1 VLPDAEEPVSRS
13 DGGRSTILD
22 RWLEESRD
30 RMLERTAERPPTPPS
45 VPDLEDRFDALRVAM
60 ETELG
65 RQIDAAVGRM
75 QRTFEQE
82 IEALR
87 TMNREEAKRLRA
99 ANGEA
104 FVRIRASDTQ
114 ELERIRGSIDEGIE
128 RLCSLLEGQLDR
140 VWSAN
145 DVELERIRSAGADRL
160 AEVHDLLMFELHRV
174 RGEAAAPARRW
185 FGRKSR
191 TSAD

>member
-1 VLPDAEEPVSRS
+1 VARLSYRRLDVAGFSIV
-13 DGGRSTILD
+13 LD

-30 RMLERTAERPPTPPS
+30 RMLERTVERSPIAPE
-45 VPDLEDRFDALRVAM
+45 LEERFEALRVAM
-60 ETELG
+60 QTELG

-75 QRTFEQE
+75 QLTFEQE

-114 ELERIRGSIDEGIE
+114 ELERIRGAIDEGIE
-128 RLCSLLEGQLDR
+128 RLCSILEGQLDR

-145 DVELERIRSAGADRL
+145 DVELERIHSAGADRL
-160 AEVHDLLMFELHRV
+160 AEVHDLLMFELDRV

-185 FGRKSR
+185 FGRKGR

>member
-1 VLPDAEEPVSRS
+1 
-13 DGGRSTILD
+13 
-22 RWLEESRD
+22 
-30 RMLERTAERPPTPPS
+30 MLERTAERPTSRPS
-45 VPDLEDRFDALRVAM
+45 VPELEERFEALRVAM
-60 ETELG
+60 QTELG
-65 RQIDAAVGRM
+65 RQIETAVGRM
-75 QRTFEQE
+75 QLTFEQE

-114 ELERIRGSIDEGIE
+114 ELERIRRAIDEGIE

-160 AEVHDLLMFELHRV
+160 TEVHDLLMFELARV

-185 FGRKSR
+185 FGRKRR